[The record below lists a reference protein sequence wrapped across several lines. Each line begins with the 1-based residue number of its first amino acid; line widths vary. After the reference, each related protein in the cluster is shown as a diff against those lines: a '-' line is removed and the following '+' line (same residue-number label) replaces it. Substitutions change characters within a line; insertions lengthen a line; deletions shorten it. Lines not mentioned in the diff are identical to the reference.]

1 MPKHKTYLSVKC
13 PQSVLK
19 KIIIKKNW
27 HAKWHVQ
34 HVDIHVAPCQY
45 PYMSNKDTTTILRCS
60 CFLVYPFYLAS
71 PLWALMMFCCVSCV
85 ALALGMVIITLL
97 DHYLVGILWRESY
110 LFHQLCLWVSSF
122 FGCHSLFIRDT
133 VPWFVALQLS
143 LYLVFFFFVSL
154 YLRSLTI
161 GAISSSVNSEFRWR
175 QWNIWNKINP
185 TMNLYRSRRGARE
198 RFLAK
203 GVCQG

>member
-1 MPKHKTYLSVKC
+1 M
-13 PQSVLK
+13 
-19 KIIIKKNW
+19 
-27 HAKWHVQ
+27 
-34 HVDIHVAPCQY
+34 DIHVAACQY
-45 PYMSNKDTTTILRCS
+45 PYVSNMDTTTILRCS

-85 ALALGMVIITLL
+85 SLALGMVIITLL
-97 DHYLVGILWRESY
+97 GFFDAEVIFFINYVCGSLHFLGVTHCSSETLSHGLW
-110 LFHQLCLWVSSF
+110 
-122 FGCHSLFIRDT
+122 
-133 VPWFVALQLS
+133 LS

-175 QWNIWNKINP
+175 QWNVWNKINP
-185 TMNLYRSRRGARE
+185 TMNLYRSRRWARE
-198 RFLAK
+198 RFLDK